1 VNRLAV
7 ASQSLMQI
15 TCARSLVERRRG
27 AHTVDSPPFP
37 HQELIVMNAPLGRR
51 AAYAAELIGTFGLV
65 LFIVLV
71 LTVSA
76 PPPLGLGGPNFA
88 VVGLVH
94 AFALMLLIAA
104 LGGVS
109 GGHFNPAVTV
119 AMLSTR
125 RIGLRDA
132 CAYVAMQLAGAVLA
146 VLVVKALMNASGSA
160 AHFGA
165 PKVTTGRFLDGSAV
179 KGMVAEAVGTFFLMW
194 AIMGTVVNPRGDRAW
209 GPFVIGATLGLAVMC
224 IAPLT
229 GAGLNPARAFGPA
242 LFGGFGPAGDWL
254 LAFVVGPVVGA
265 VIAAQLYSALVIAR
279 EQRPA
284 EETAV
289 RQAPPPAMAA

>member
-1 VNRLAV
+1 VIVAMVPSDRRLPSAGV
-7 ASQSLMQI
+7 
-15 TCARSLVERRRG
+15 
-27 AHTVDSPPFP
+27 
-37 HQELIVMNAPLGRR
+37 APLGRP

-71 LTVSA
+71 LTISV
-76 PPPLGLGGPNFA
+76 PPPVGIGGPNFA

-104 LGGVS
+104 LGGAS
-109 GGHFNPAVTV
+109 GAHFNPAVTV
-119 AMLSTR
+119 GMLSTR

-132 CAYVAMQLAGAVLA
+132 GAYVVMQLVGAVLA
-146 VLVVKALMNASGSA
+146 VLVVKALMNGTGTA

-165 PKVTTGRFLDGSAV
+165 PKVTSGRFLDGSAV
-179 KGMVAEAVGTFFLMW
+179 KGLVAEAIGTFFLMW

-209 GPFVIGATLGLAVMC
+209 GALVIGATLGLAVMC

-265 VIAAQLYSALVIAR
+265 VLAAQLYTVLVIAPQPR
-279 EQRPA
+279 AAGVAAGQPA
-284 EETAV
+284 SPGRGPAGRMGIPAV
-289 RQAPPPAMAA
+289 NPTIDRGGTP

>member
-1 VNRLAV
+1 
-7 ASQSLMQI
+7 M
-15 TCARSLVERRRG
+15 T
-27 AHTVDSPPFP
+27 
-37 HQELIVMNAPLGRR
+37 APLGRR
-51 AAYAAELIGTFGLV
+51 TAYAAELIGTFGLV

-119 AMLSTR
+119 AMLSAR
-125 RIGLRDA
+125 RIGPRDA
-132 CAYVAMQLAGAVLA
+132 CAYVAMQLAGGVLA
-146 VLVVKALMNASGSA
+146 VLVVKALMNASGTA

-179 KGMVAEAVGTFFLMW
+179 KGMFAEAIGTFFLMW

-209 GPFVIGATLGLAVMC
+209 GAFVIGAALGLAVMC

-254 LAFVVGPVVGA
+254 LAFVVGPVAGA

-279 EQRPA
+279 QQAA
-284 EETAV
+284 EAETAEPAAQ
-289 RQAPPPAMAA
+289 QALPAIAA

>member
-1 VNRLAV
+1 
-7 ASQSLMQI
+7 
-15 TCARSLVERRRG
+15 
-27 AHTVDSPPFP
+27 
-37 HQELIVMNAPLGRR
+37 MNAPLGRR
-51 AAYAAELIGTFGLV
+51 TAYAAELIGTFGLV

-104 LGGVS
+104 LGGVC
-109 GGHFNPAVTV
+109 GAHFNPAVTV
-119 AMLSTR
+119 GMLSAR
-125 RIGLRDA
+125 RIGPRDA
-132 CAYVAMQLAGAVLA
+132 CAYVAMQLAGGVLA
-146 VLVVKALMNASGSA
+146 VLVVKALMNASGTA

-179 KGMVAEAVGTFFLMW
+179 KGMVAEAIGTFFLMW

-209 GPFVIGATLGLAVMC
+209 GAFVIGATLGLAVMC

-254 LAFVVGPVVGA
+254 IAFVVGPVVGA
-265 VIAAQLYSALVIAR
+265 VLAAQLYTALVIAGQSR
-279 EQRPA
+279 AAADDAEPA
-284 EETAV
+284 VE
-289 RQAPPPAMAA
+289 AASSRALAA